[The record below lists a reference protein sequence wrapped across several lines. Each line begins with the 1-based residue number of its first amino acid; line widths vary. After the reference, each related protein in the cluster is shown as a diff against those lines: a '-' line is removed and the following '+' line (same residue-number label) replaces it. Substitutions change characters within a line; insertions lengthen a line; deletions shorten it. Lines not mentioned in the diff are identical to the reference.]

1 MNNKI
6 FIQIASYRDP
16 ELIPTIK
23 DCIKNADNPDNLTFG
38 ICWQHDENELLT
50 EFMNDKRFKIISIH
64 YSQSKGC
71 CWARHKI
78 QQLYND
84 EDYTLQLD
92 SHHRFIQGWDTI
104 LINMFKKLK
113 EKGVSKPLITAYLPS
128 YNPENDPKERV
139 LIPWKINFKEI
150 TNDKQVL
157 CIPSNIDNFNMLSE
171 PIIANFY
178 SAHFS
183 FTSGNFVKDVPHDPE
198 LYFTGEEMSITIRAY
213 TYGYTLFH
221 PHILIAWHEYTR
233 KNRNKHWDDH
243 KEWWK
248 MDKHSKEHY
257 LSIFENKGLYGIGT
271 EKTIENYIQFSGI
284 HFLDGNIE
292 KNSNID
298 GNIHC
303 KTDCKIENNSN
314 TENDCKIENDCN
326 TENNSKIENNCK
338 IENNYKVFDNSWTNW
353 VKENIELGIPK
364 ETIFEI
370 LLKANF
376 NPIDIDKQLNLY
388 TIN

>member
-376 NPIDIDKQLNLY
+376 NPIDIDKQLNFY

>member
-104 LINMFKKLK
+104 LIDMFKKLK
-113 EKGVSKPLITAYLPS
+113 EKGVLKPLITAYLPS

-171 PIIANFY
+171 PIIAKFY

-298 GNIHC
+298 GNIEKNSKIDGNIHC
-303 KTDCKIENNSN
+303 KTDCKIENN
-314 TENDCKIENDCN
+314 CK
-326 TENNSKIENNCK
+326 T
-338 IENNYKVFDNSWTNW
+338 ENNYKVFDESWTNW
-353 VKENIELGIPK
+353 IKENIELGIPK

-376 NPIDIDKQLNLY
+376 NPIDIDKQLNFY